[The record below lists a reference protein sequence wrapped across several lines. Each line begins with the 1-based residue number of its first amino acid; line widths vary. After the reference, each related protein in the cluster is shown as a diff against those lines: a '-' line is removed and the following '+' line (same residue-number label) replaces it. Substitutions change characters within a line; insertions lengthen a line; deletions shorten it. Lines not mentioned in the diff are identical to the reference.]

1 MTAIDMTNASLSS
14 TDALNGHVAL
24 ATLHDTNGIVT
35 NLSQF
40 DASTELW
47 KYFTTTGLPGSGQ
60 EGPSPSGKTWNGA
73 LALTKDIPANTSQ
86 TFTFFL
92 AWHFPHRYVNWS
104 QKGFGIQDTT
114 TQFYIGNQYAT
125 FWPNISEVLEYTQT
139 NLTTLTAQTRMF
151 RDAMFNSTLPWQ
163 LIDSAAARMMVLRS
177 PTCMWQA
184 DGNFYAFE
192 GCSAQSGCCPL
203 NCTHVW
209 NYEMALSR
217 LYPDLERTMRETDL
231 QQQISPNSIIPS
243 RTTVPLELR
252 RQWTFW
258 PNYTDINQASTAI
271 CVDGEIGTVN
281 KTYREV
287 LQGAPKKWFDQQWPQ
302 VKKIMDRWMTT
313 LDDGTGVIR
322 GPQPNTYD
330 CAVYGVNT
338 FIGTQYLCALRAA
351 EEMAKLQ
358 GDTASATSYHNRFTS
373 GSTQLDKLCFTNGK
387 WYTQV
392 VDSAHDTNVMSD
404 GTFVDALGGW
414 WWARSL
420 GLGDILPIEHVRSSL
435 QNTFQQN
442 HVTAFNPALQ
452 YPRKF
457 FDQRDAGMFII
468 RWPDGTVPRNG
479 LLYSSEGA
487 WTGLE
492 YPFAGQCLYAGLNDI
507 ALQVLTEAREKYDG
521 TRRSPWNEVEC
532 GDHYSR
538 QMGGFL
544 LFEIA
549 SGQVE

>member
-1 MTAIDMTNASLSS
+1 
-14 TDALNGHVAL
+14 
-24 ATLHDTNGIVT
+24 
-35 NLSQF
+35 
-40 DASTELW
+40 
-47 KYFTTTGLPGSGQ
+47 
-60 EGPSPSGKTWNGA
+60 
-73 LALTKDIPANTSQ
+73 
-86 TFTFFL
+86 
-92 AWHFPHRYVNWS
+92 
-104 QKGFGIQDTT
+104 
-114 TQFYIGNQYAT
+114 
-125 FWPNISEVLEYTQT
+125 
-139 NLTTLTAQTRMF
+139 
-151 RDAMFNSTLPWQ
+151 
-163 LIDSAAARMMVLRS
+163 
-177 PTCMWQA
+177 MWQA

-358 GDTASATSYHNRFTS
+358 GDTVRYRPTYYLVA
-373 GSTQLDKLCFTNGK
+373 G
-387 WYTQV
+387 
-392 VDSAHDTNVMSD
+392 
-404 GTFVDALGGW
+404 
-414 WWARSL
+414 
-420 GLGDILPIEHVRSSL
+420 PI
-435 QNTFQQN
+435 
-442 HVTAFNPALQ
+442 
-452 YPRKF
+452 
-457 FDQRDAGMFII
+457 
-468 RWPDGTVPRNG
+468 
-479 LLYSSEGA
+479 
-487 WTGLE
+487 
-492 YPFAGQCLYAGLNDI
+492 
-507 ALQVLTEAREKYDG
+507 
-521 TRRSPWNEVEC
+521 
-532 GDHYSR
+532 
-538 QMGGFL
+538 
-544 LFEIA
+544 
-549 SGQVE
+549 